1 MVVGFS
7 LLQGSEAKG
16 EGESEKGEQ
25 GQPAHAAHVPVPLVE
40 STFPSFYLLNSE
52 MSLHVSS
59 GFESQK
65 QVLAPCGGDLVLGG
79 VGPRSQ
85 VCLHPSGFTSV
96 PSSTLHSHLPEG
108 LEA

>member
-65 QVLAPCGGDLVLGG
+65 QVLAPCGGAPGPGRGG
-79 VGPRSQ
+79 SPQPGVPPSLR
-85 VCLHPSGFTSV
+85 LHVRP
-96 PSSTLHSHLPEG
+96 LIHSPLP
-108 LEA
+108 LA